1 LKVVKTALFG
11 GSFDPPHIG
20 HKEIVKKVLKL
31 PDIDRVVVVP
41 TYLNPFKK
49 SFDFSPK
56 ERFELVELTF
66 SDIENVI
73 ISDYEIKR
81 DRAVF
86 TAETLEALK
95 NRYSIKTIV
104 IGADN
109 LKSIESWKNFHRI
122 NSEFDWIIATRDKFP
137 LENLDKLN
145 RFRVIKIDIPASSTK
160 IRESKSFEYVDKKIL
175 SRLKKL
181 YLKRAKEKI

>member
-56 ERFELVELTF
+56 ERFESVELIF
-66 SDIENVI
+66 FDIENVI

-81 DRAVF
+81 DRDVF
-86 TAETLEALK
+86 NDEISEVLK
-95 NRYSIKTIV
+95 NRYPT
-104 IGADN
+104 
-109 LKSIESWKNFHRI
+109 KNHCYR
-122 NSEFDWIIATRDKFP
+122 R
-137 LENLDKLN
+137 
-145 RFRVIKIDIPASSTK
+145 R
-160 IRESKSFEYVDKKIL
+160 
-175 SRLKKL
+175 
-181 YLKRAKEKI
+181 